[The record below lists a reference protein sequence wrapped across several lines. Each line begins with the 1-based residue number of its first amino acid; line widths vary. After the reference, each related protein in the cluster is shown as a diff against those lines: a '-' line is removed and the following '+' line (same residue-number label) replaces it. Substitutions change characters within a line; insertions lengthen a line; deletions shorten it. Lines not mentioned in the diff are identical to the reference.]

1 MVRGDWSLL
10 FSLAFP
16 GMENGLNQGRGEVY
30 PGVMGS
36 ERPST
41 YPQGARVPQGL
52 TGAALFV
59 VVVVVV
65 VVVSL

>member
-1 MVRGDWSLL
+1 
-10 FSLAFP
+10 
-16 GMENGLNQGRGEVY
+16 MENGLNQGRGEVY

-65 VVVSL
+65 VVVVSL